1 MMDNDLTAFQASQ
14 LQFLKQQVD
23 NLQEA
28 KYRRD
33 APSNADMNLFA
44 ARQELETFVTNLR
57 KGGKKI

>member
-1 MMDNDLTAFQASQ
+1 MDSDLTAFQASQ

-33 APSNADMNLFA
+33 ASSNADMNLFA

-57 KGGKKI
+57 EGGKKI